1 MVFDACINGCE
12 QKRATRVRRFPFRW
26 FRRLAVC
33 CDGQH
38 VHKFECANNVDNFIT
53 RSQYPVALCHVL
65 VDIMDSHCLVV
76 RLAPPPSASSR
87 LVDDIRISAGVRQRE
102 RRRPLLLPEF
112 KEVVSNSINKTLM
125 FDVPLGPLV
134 LRKGSKVLQMRE
146 GSGSGSVPLISPTRL
161 QVAQWP
167 QGEHGYLY
175 IGGRHRDRH
184 GVTSLVLS

>member
-1 MVFDACINGCE
+1 MFGIAADCHRFLSPTCGDVVFDACMHGCE
-12 QKRATRVRRFPFRW
+12 QKRATRVRRFPSRW

-87 LVDDIRISAGVRQRE
+87 LVDDIRISVGVRQRE

-112 KEVVSNSINKTLM
+112 KEVFVVNVPSDKVAVVSNSINKTP
-125 FDVPLGPLV
+125 DV
-134 LRKGSKVLQMRE
+134 RCAFGSAC
-146 GSGSGSVPLISPTRL
+146 S
-161 QVAQWP
+161 AQ
-167 QGEHGYLY
+167 
-175 IGGRHRDRH
+175 R
-184 GVTSLVLS
+184 V